1 MRPREA
7 ALARESAARA
17 ARLSGASVPN
27 RVASRPR
34 ERPPRKRAQARW
46 LPSEVTVGIFLLI
59 LGFTLAVLL
68 LTGVVRLAFA
78 P

>member
-1 MRPREA
+1 M
-7 ALARESAARA
+7 
-17 ARLSGASVPN
+17 
-27 RVASRPR
+27 SRPR